1 MELLERGPLLES
13 LREFHLGAMSGT
25 GCFVFVSGE
34 AGAGKSVLARRF
46 CDDLPV
52 DVARYYGFCDAFHTP
67 RALGPLHD
75 IARSG
80 LSRLID
86 LLATEQDRHTVFSE
100 FLALL
105 AARPSVAVI
114 EDIHWADEATL
125 DLLVF
130 LGRRVADLPCM
141 VVVTLRSDEVGGD
154 HPVRRVLGD
163 LATARS
169 VRRLSVPLLSQA
181 AVAELAGPA
190 GRDAAWLYAVT
201 DGNPFFVSEALG
213 APGQDVPTTVRDTVL
228 ARAARLSTGVRAV
241 LDAVSVVPDR
251 AEVAMVAALVAAGT
265 DTLADV
271 ALDQAVRSGMLVR
284 EGDTVRIR
292 HELARRAIESD
303 VPAARATELHRSILA
318 FLATVPGT
326 DPARLSY
333 HADAAGDG
341 DAVLRYAPLAGQLA
355 AGVGAHREAAEQYE
369 RALRH
374 VAGAPAAQLA
384 ELWEG
389 RADACE
395 RSHWMAAR
403 TPASDALP
411 GALEASARAVELW
424 RAAGDGEREVV
435 VMARRSHML
444 WNAGRRVEAHD
455 TARAAVA
462 RLEGLPP
469 GPAPA
474 RAYAALARLFMLAD
488 DDAAAISLGT
498 TAVSYAQ
505 RYVAAGALAE
515 ALGVVGNAHW
525 RTDPDRAAEL
535 LAAGLDAARSAGTD
549 LDVAA
554 ILCNLGSGAA
564 EVRRYQEADRW
575 LGEAVAWCDERD
587 LDSLRELGRSWQARC
602 HLGQGRWDE
611 ASAAAAA
618 VVGSHPRSG
627 PGHVLALTVVGTV
640 RSRRGDP
647 DAQPPLDK
655 AWSIVESSGDL
666 RRLWPVAAARAE
678 NAWLGGRTA
687 QIAALVTETYHLA
700 VQTDHP
706 WAIGELGHWMSVAGA
721 AIDPAARVAAPYA
734 LQAAGDWAGA
744 ARLWKEL
751 GCPYEMS
758 LAMACDDDPER
769 QLAALQELHRR
780 GAWPAAELVA
790 RQLRRHGVRSLPR
803 QPRRATRNNP
813 AQLTERQL
821 DVLAL
826 LAEGLR
832 NADISASLH
841 ISPKTVDHHVSAILT
856 KLGVDSRRQAA
867 SWARAALT
875 KHEVIPDQI

>member
-1 MELLERGPLLES
+1 
-13 LREFHLGAMSGT
+13 MSGT

-228 ARAARLSTGVRAV
+228 ARAAQLSSGVRAV

-271 ALDQAVRSGMLVR
+271 ALDQAVQSGMLVR

-403 TPASDALP
+403 TPAFDALP

-575 LGEAVAWCDERD
+575 LGEAVRRVTNEISTRCANWGSRGRPVAISGRAGGTRRARQRPRWSVRIPGPGPATSSRSPLSARCGAAAATRTR
-587 LDSLRELGRSWQARC
+587 SHRSTRRGRSSSRQVIFAASGPWPPHVLRMHGSAEGQRKLRPWSPRPTTSPSKPTTHGLSVSWATGCRSPERRSIRPRGWQHPTPYKPQAIGQALPDCGRNLAARTRC
-602 HLGQGRWDE
+602 HWPWPATTIPNDSWRRCRSCTAAARGRPPSWSRASSVAT
-611 ASAAAAA
+611 ASAAC
-618 VVGSHPRSG
+618 
-627 PGHVLALTVVGTV
+627 PG
-640 RSRRGDP
+640 
-647 DAQPPLDK
+647 
-655 AWSIVESSGDL
+655 
-666 RRLWPVAAARAE
+666 
-678 NAWLGGRTA
+678 NLGGRPAT
-687 QIAALVTETYHLA
+687 TRHSSPNDNSTYWRCSPKACATPTSPLPCTSHLRPS
-700 VQTDHP
+700 TT
-706 WAIGELGHWMSVAGA
+706 
-721 AIDPAARVAAPYA
+721 
-734 LQAAGDWAGA
+734 
-744 ARLWKEL
+744 
-751 GCPYEMS
+751 MS
-758 LAMACDDDPER
+758 L
-769 QLAALQELHRR
+769 
-780 GAWPAAELVA
+780 
-790 RQLRRHGVRSLPR
+790 RS
-803 QPRRATRNNP
+803 
-813 AQLTERQL
+813 
-821 DVLAL
+821 
-826 LAEGLR
+826 
-832 NADISASLH
+832 
-841 ISPKTVDHHVSAILT
+841 
-856 KLGVDSRRQAA
+856 
-867 SWARAALT
+867 
-875 KHEVIPDQI
+875 